1 MIKGYTEGISRVNQ
15 LEKQLQS
22 CRPAIH
28 MRKRW
33 GTLFVNVLNASVASS
48 CCGYQKVN
56 TFENIPHADFRRYIT
71 VVLIKSRDESIRE
84 NDKGSSVTKRSQ
96 IRPCWQPGTENNTM
110 WMLYVTNKNK
120 KEIVEMR
127 KKVAYRQRYRD
138 RIKRFEITNYK
149 SFLIYSESKTAFSQL
164 FHKP

>member
-1 MIKGYTEGISRVNQ
+1 
-15 LEKQLQS
+15 
-22 CRPAIH
+22 

-84 NDKGSSVTKRSQ
+84 NDKGSSQLPREFRLDHVGNLV
-96 IRPCWQPGTENNTM
+96 P
-110 WMLYVTNKNK
+110 
-120 KEIVEMR
+120 
-127 KKVAYRQRYRD
+127 
-138 RIKRFEITNYK
+138 
-149 SFLIYSESKTAFSQL
+149 KTTRCGCCM
-164 FHKP
+164 